1 MNSIIK
7 SFLVFMITL
16 LSFNFS
22 EAQIKNTKV
31 VSVKVYGNC
40 GMCKKTIEKAA
51 LVKDLS
57 MAEWNVDTKMAKITF
72 DSTRMSADEVLKRI
86 AAAGYD
92 SDTFRADDKAY
103 SNLHKCCQFERPAK
117 KSN

>member
-7 SFLVFMITL
+7 SLCVLIITIFT
-16 LSFNFS
+16 FNFC

-51 LVKDLS
+51 LLDGLS
-57 MAEWNVDTKMAKITF
+57 MAEWDVDTKMAKITF
-72 DSTRMSADEVLKRI
+72 DSTKMKIDDVLKRI

-92 SDTFRADDKAY
+92 SDSYRANDQSY
-103 SNLHKCCQFERPAK
+103 SNLHKCCQFDRPAK
-117 KSN
+117 KNN